1 MDEEHISAAS
11 VVGEL
16 VEERVRDRAGGRTF
30 VGFEAWVRI
39 YIG

>member
-1 MDEEHISAAS
+1 VDEEHISAAS

-16 VEERVRDRAGGRTF
+16 VEGGEQRVGIRTF
-30 VGFEAWVRI
+30 AGFEVWDRI